1 VNTSGQTGGL
11 HRARGWVRAHRVG
24 LAYALVG
31 VACLLAL
38 VVSMSVWVNRQ
49 LLDTDVWVDQSA
61 RMLQNE
67 DVRHA
72 VALRLVDAAYSQ
84 GDVENRLEQVLPP
97 RLEGLAPQ
105 ISGALRPAAVDAAEM
120 LLERPRVQALW
131 EEANRVAHSRVVSIL
146 EGNEGRIVTTGGGN
160 VELQVGQIVSRLRAE
175 LGLTGDGRVPPDAS
189 ITIMQSDDLK
199 AAQTYVQVIKV
210 VSVFA
215 SILVVALLA
224 LAVWLAE
231 GSRRN
236 VVRAAAWGLLA
247 VGLILLVVR
256 RLAGDAVIDA
266 IATPQG
272 EPAAREVW
280 TLSTSLLRDL
290 GLELVAIGIVGLLW
304 ALIAGGT
311 RGGVWLR
318 GLVAP
323 TLRQRPALAFGVV
336 LVAFVLLLLWGPIGA
351 PRALLGTVVILA
363 AAVIGTEALRRQVV
377 AEGGAPATPADPA
390 PA

>member
-1 VNTSGQTGGL
+1 VSTSEQTGGL
-11 HRARGWVRAHRVG
+11 HRARGWVRAHRAG
-24 LAYALVG
+24 IAYALVG
-31 VACLLAL
+31 VACLLTL

-72 VALRLVDAAYSQ
+72 LALRLVDAAYSQ
-84 GDVENRLEQVLPP
+84 GDVDNRLEQVLPP

-131 EEANRVAHSRVVSIL
+131 EDANRVAHSRVVSIL

-224 LAVWLAE
+224 LAIWLAQ

-256 RLAGDAVIDA
+256 RLAGDAVVDA

-290 GLELVAIGIVGLLW
+290 GLELIAIGIVGLLW

-311 RGGVWLR
+311 RAGVWLR
-318 GLVAP
+318 NLAAP

-377 AEGGAPATPADPA
+377 AEGGAPARPADPA